1 MEKKGTLDGFISI
14 KRKKQSNDSD
24 ENKTNIDLHSKKNPQ
39 SKITNQENSISKKI
53 EEKKEIK
60 NEIKKEIK
68 KEEKEEETK
77 NEKLINL
84 KLEKFYPTYE
94 SFISELKTWEEPLKS
109 YIKEPNNK
117 NMIYTY
123 NFIKNEYSTKIIF
136 PPKEKIFYSFQC
148 TSWQDI
154 KVVILGQDPY
164 PNPGDAM
171 GLSFSV
177 NRTQRIPQSLHNIF
191 KCLENDNKIKF
202 KKPNHGD
209 LTFWAQQGV
218 FLLNSTLTVE
228 CKKANSHQ
236 KNSKWNLFTDF
247 VISQISNLKK
257 NIVFLLWG
265 NFAIEKKKLID
276 SSKHYI
282 ICNIHPSPLAQ
293 KKGDFTISK
302 QFSLTNDYLK
312 KHGIKEIN
320 WQIV

>member
-14 KRKKQSNDSD
+14 KRKKPTEDTE
-24 ENKTNIDLHSKKNPQ
+24 ENTINKDYQSKKNPH
-39 SKITNQENSISKKI
+39 SRIIENYILKPI
-53 EEKKEIK
+53 ETKEIK
-60 NEIKKEIK
+60 NEEKTK
-68 KEEKEEETK
+68 KEE
-77 NEKLINL
+77 EKIIEKKIELTNL
-84 KLEKFYPTYE
+84 SQEKFYPTYE
-94 SFISELKTWEEPLKS
+94 SFISELKTWEDPLKS
-109 YIKEPNNK
+109 YIKPPNNK

-123 NFIKNEYSTKIIF
+123 NFLKNEYSTKIIF
-136 PPKEKIFYSFQC
+136 PPKEKIFNSFQF
-148 TSWQDI
+148 TSWSNI

-177 NRTQRIPQSLHNIF
+177 NKSQKIPQSLNNIF
-191 KCLENDNKIKF
+191 KCLEKDNKIKF
-202 KKPNHGD
+202 HKPNYGD
-209 LTFWAQQGV
+209 LSYWAKQGV

-236 KNSKWNLFTDF
+236 KNSKWNFFTDF
-247 VISQISNLKK
+247 VISQISALKK

-276 SSKHYI
+276 SGKHHVI
-282 ICNIHPSPLAQ
+282 TNIHPSPLAQ

-312 KHGIKEIN
+312 KHGIKEID
-320 WQIV
+320 WQIE